1 MRQQHLES
9 FRHVEIDRRRD
20 VAQIARGGVD
30 GAGQRLAVVDI
41 ERAAIVQHEVE
52 IVIAAEGVVPRQP
65 VDDHRRLVGD
75 EGEAAADHRLV
86 GAQHQ
91 LGVDDAFGLAGRAGG
106 EQDFGDGVGS
116 DFGMRRF
123 DRRRRLRARQFREQ
137 RRRPIARRICGD
149 RDFDAG
155 RHRGGDGAG
164 EGGAVGGEDEAG
176 LKNLD
181 DGFELAEIL
190 RQQRVRHRDRR
201 IGNAD
206 MHGGKADERVLD
218 IVAGKNGDR
227 ALRRQAARQERR
239 GDGAHFRQCVRIG
252 QRAPGAR
259 CVTLRQEHALGRGFR
274 PMHQALGELLRECRQ
289 RMRRAQHDGAV
300 AAALDHHVGRPEQD
314 LPQRR
319 LRRCLLRFCGGERHR
334 SSCAR
339 LWDRVFPE
347 TLSSAPWPRRRL
359 ARSPR

>member
-1 MRQQHLES
+1 MRQQHLET

-20 VAQIARGGVD
+20 VAQIAHGGVD

-41 ERAAIVQHEVE
+41 ERAAVVQHEVE

-106 EQDFGDGVGS
+106 EQDFGDGVGR

-123 DRRRRLRARQFREQ
+123 DRRRRLCARQVCEQ
-137 RRRPIARRICGD
+137 RRRPIARRICRD

-164 EGGAVGGEDEAG
+164 EGGAVRGKDEAG

-206 MHGGKADERVLD
+206 MHGGKAKERMLD

-227 ALRRQAARQERR
+227 ALRRQAARQAAPRR
-239 GDGAHFRQCVRIG
+239 WRALSSMHPHRSACAR
-252 QRAPGAR
+252 RPMRHAAPGTRAR
-259 CVTLRQEHALGRGFR
+259 ARPSPNARG
-274 PMHQALGELLRECRQ
+274 
-289 RMRRAQHDGAV
+289 
-300 AAALDHHVGRPEQD
+300 
-314 LPQRR
+314 
-319 LRRCLLRFCGGERHR
+319 
-334 SSCAR
+334 AR
-339 LWDRVFPE
+339 
-347 TLSSAPWPRRRL
+347 
-359 ARSPR
+359 